1 MKRSKYLMDENVRF
15 IVFHRHLLDRLVR
28 SKHPETFYLFA
39 RWQKRKGRKF
49 MPHCRKQETV
59 DLPPSPRLHFLRT
72 VAYFKRG
79 AIYAPFICPG
89 IGRESE
95 RNLGTTGRAG

>member
-1 MKRSKYLMDENVRF
+1 
-15 IVFHRHLLDRLVR
+15 
-28 SKHPETFYLFA
+28 
-39 RWQKRKGRKF
+39 

-72 VAYFKRG
+72 IAYFKRG